1 MKYFKLTYFVFL
13 SFWFTIFY
21 ACKNHTPMAYDNTI
35 IPPKADQ
42 ISYQHKIHNDLR
54 LDPFYWLKERNNPEV
69 IDYLEREND
78 YYQKMTAEQEIFKTD
93 LYEEMKARIKKDDS
107 SVPYFYNGY
116 WYITRFEKKKQYPI
130 YTRKKDSLTA
140 PEEILLDCNQ
150 LAHGHDYFQLVGL
163 NVSPDNKKV
172 AYGVDTE
179 SRRKY
184 TLYVKDLISEKN
196 LATKIENT
204 TGGSTWAADSDHL
217 FYMHRNPKTLRS
229 ESIYRHNITTPK
241 QEDYLVYFEEDETFS
256 TYVSISKSRDYIFIS
271 SHSTLTTEY
280 QYIKSD
286 TPLSSFQLIQR
297 RIRGLE
303 YDVSQFKDH
312 FYILTNQKG
321 SINFEWVKAPI
332 KNPVQD
338 NWETV
343 IPHREAVLLEDVE
356 IFKDFYVVT
365 ERTNGLSQLRIVR
378 WDGSEDFFIPIA
390 GETYT
395 LYGAYNPHFD
405 TTQYRYGHTSL
416 VFPRSTYTF
425 DVATKSQKLLKQQEV
440 MDPTFDTENYIEKR
454 LWATARDGV
463 QVPISIVYHKNTKLG
478 ENTPLLQYAYGSY
491 GATIDPSFSSTRL
504 SLLNRGFIYA
514 IAHIRGGEYLGR
526 QWYEQGKLLNKKNT
540 FNDFIDVSKFLIDNS
555 FTSAAHLHA
564 YGGSAGGLLMG
575 VIINEA
581 PELYRSVV
589 AAVPFVDVVTTMLDA
604 SIPLTT
610 FEYDEWGNPN
620 DPKYYNYMKSYS
632 PYDNLKAQAYPHLY
646 VTAGY
651 HDSQVQYWEPAKW
664 VAALRTIKTDQ
675 NVLFLDT
682 NMVAGHS
689 GNSGRFDALKETAK
703 NFVFI
708 LNFEGIL
715 D

>member
-1 MKYFKLTYFVFL
+1 
-13 SFWFTIFY
+13 
-21 ACKNHTPMAYDNTI
+21 MAYDKTI
-35 IPPKADQ
+35 VPPKADQ
-42 ISYQHKIHNDLR
+42 IPHQHKIHDDIR

-78 YYQKMTAEQEIFKTD
+78 YYQKMTAGQEVFKND
-93 LYEEMKARIKKDDS
+93 LFEEMKARIKEDDS

-116 WYITRFEKKKQYPI
+116 WYVIRFEKNKQYPI

-140 PEEILLDCNQ
+140 TEEILLDCNI
-150 LAHGHDYFQLVGL
+150 LAQGYDYFRLVGL
-163 NVSPDNKKV
+163 NVSPDNEKV
-172 AYGVDTE
+172 AYGIDTQ

-184 TLYVKDLISEKN
+184 TLYVKDLVSEKN

-204 TGGSTWAADSDHL
+204 TGGSTWAADSEHL
-217 FYMHRNPKTLRS
+217 FYMHKNPNTLRT
-229 ESIYRHNITTPK
+229 EAVYRHNIKAPK
-241 QEDYLVYFEEDETFS
+241 QEDFLVYFEEDETFS
-256 TYVSISKSRDYIFIS
+256 TYVNASKSRDYIFIS

-280 QYIKSD
+280 QFIKAD
-286 TPLSSFQLIQR
+286 APLSSFQVIQK

-303 YDVSQFKDH
+303 YQVSQFEDH
-312 FYILTNQKG
+312 FYILTNHKE
-321 SINFEWVKAPI
+321 STNFEWVKAPI
-332 KNPVQD
+332 NKPSQD

-343 IPHREAVLLEDVE
+343 IPHRDAVLLEDVE
-356 IFKDFYVVT
+356 IFKDFYVIT
-365 ERTNGLSQLRIVR
+365 ERTNGLSQLRVVK
-378 WDGSEDFFIPIA
+378 WDGLEDFIIPIA

-395 LYGAYNPHFD
+395 LYGAYNPNFD

-416 VFPRSTYTF
+416 VLPNSTYEF
-425 DVATKSQKLLKQQEV
+425 DVITKTQKLLKKQEV
-440 MDPTFDTENYIEKR
+440 IDPTFDSENYIEKR

-463 QVPISIVYHKNTKLG
+463 KVPVSIVYHKDTKPG
-478 ENTPLLQYAYGSY
+478 KNTPLLQYAYGSY

-526 QWYEQGKLLNKKNT
+526 KWYENGKLLNKKNT
-540 FNDFIDVSKFLIDNS
+540 FNDFVDVSKFLIEAGY
-555 FTSAAHLHA
+555 TSAAHLHA

-575 VIINEA
+575 VVINEA
-581 PELYRSVV
+581 PELYKSVV

-620 DPKYYNYMKSYS
+620 DPTYYAYMKSYS
-632 PYDNLKAQAYPHLY
+632 PYDNIKAQAYPHLY

-664 VAALRTIKTDQ
+664 VATLRTMKTDQ

-708 LNFEGIL
+708 LNFEGKL